1 MSKQLT
7 IIFLYEG
14 ETISIQ
20 ATSNEKFAQIAFKF
34 YQKLGFEH
42 IEGIKFFFNSE
53 ELKPTNLKTL
63 EELNMSDMSKINVK
77 KYTGS
82 PVTITFKNKENIKHL
97 QTYLNEEFGN
107 LAKKYYNIMKF
118 GEKIKLNF
126 YFNSIKLKDYN
137 KTLADYKIKDKAI
150 IDVEICENFVETD
163 KKNKESFEKLN
174 KEKERNETSYL
185 KKLVYEF
192 FDY

>member
-34 YQKLGFEH
+34 YQKLGSEH

-150 IDVEICENFVETD
+150 IDVEM
-163 KKNKESFEKLN
+163 
-174 KEKERNETSYL
+174 
-185 KKLVYEF
+185 
-192 FDY
+192 